1 MDRLEAMAVFRSV
14 AELGG
19 LAAAARQLNLS
30 PVAVTRAVAGLE
42 ARLGARLLTRTT
54 RRVRLT
60 EAGARYLAD
69 CDRILAEVEEAEAAA
84 AGSHAAPRGTLRVT
98 APTQFGRLHIGPALP
113 GFLDRYPEVAVELV
127 LLDRVVDLVEEGI
140 DVGLRIG
147 ELGTSSLVAI
157 RLGQV
162 RRVVVGAPALLE
174 RQGVPATPRDLAS
187 YQLIVPTSLSS
198 GETWRFVDPA
208 KGDRPI
214 TVKLTSRLKTSQ
226 PEVAIDAAIA
236 GFGLTRVPI
245 YQVALP
251 LARGSLRIVLD
262 AFEEPPV
269 PVSLIT
275 VEGRRSAA
283 KVRAFIDHV
292 APELRA
298 ALRDLPGGD

>member
-1 MDRLEAMAVFRSV
+1 MAVFRCV

-19 LAAAARQLNLS
+19 LSAAARQLNLT

-60 EAGARYLAD
+60 EAGASYLAD
-69 CDRILAEVEEAEAAA
+69 CGRILAEVEEAEAAA
-84 AGSHAAPRGTLRVT
+84 AGSHAAPRGMLRVT
-98 APTQFGRLHIGPALP
+98 APTQFGRLHLGPTLP
-113 GFLDRYPEVAVELV
+113 GFLGRYPEVAVELV
-127 LLDRVVDLVEEGI
+127 LLDRVVDLVDEGI

-147 ELGTSSLVAI
+147 PLGASSLVAI

-162 RRVVVGAPALLE
+162 RRVVVGAPTYLE
-174 RQGVPATPRDLAS
+174 RHGVPATPQDLARH
-187 YQLIVPTSLSS
+187 QLIVATSLSS
-198 GETWRFVDPA
+198 GETWRFADPA
-208 KGDRPI
+208 RADRPI
-214 TVKLTSRLKTSQ
+214 TVKLASRLKASQ
-226 PEVAIDAAIA
+226 PEVAIDAAIS

-251 LARGSLRIVLD
+251 LAHGSLRTVLE
-262 AFEEPPV
+262 AFEEPPI

-283 KVRAFIDHV
+283 KARAFIDHV

-298 ALRDLPGGD
+298 VLRGLPGGE

>member
-1 MDRLEAMAVFRSV
+1 MAVFRSV

-30 PVAVTRAVAGLE
+30 AVAVTRAVAGLE

-69 CDRILAEVEEAEAAA
+69 CGRILAEVDEAEAAA

-147 ELGTSSLVAI
+147 ELGASSLVAI

-162 RRVVVGAPALLE
+162 RRVVVGAPTFLE

-214 TVKLTSRLKTSQ
+214 TVKLKARLKVSQ
-226 PEVAIDAAIA
+226 PEVAIDAAIS

-245 YQVALP
+245 YQVAEP

-275 VEGRRSAA
+275 VEGRRSPA
-283 KVRAFIDHV
+283 KARAFIDHV
-292 APELRA
+292 APKLRA
-298 ALRDLPGGD
+298 VLRDLPGSD